1 MRKLLISAALAA
13 SLVACQRV
21 PNFVKPGASHQ
32 DFARAKLNCIQ
43 VANASTP
50 GYMAIGSPLMVA
62 AAAAGNQE
70 AKQNTFETCME
81 ADGWYING
89 YNVAGSR

>member
-1 MRKLLISAALAA
+1 MKRIFLIAAVGV

-21 PNFVKPGASHQ
+21 PNFVKPGANAQ
-32 DFARAKLNCIQ
+32 DFARTKLNCIQ

-70 AKQNTFETCME
+70 ARQSTFETCMQ
-81 ADGWYING
+81 ADGWYITG
-89 YNVAGSR
+89 YSVPGAR